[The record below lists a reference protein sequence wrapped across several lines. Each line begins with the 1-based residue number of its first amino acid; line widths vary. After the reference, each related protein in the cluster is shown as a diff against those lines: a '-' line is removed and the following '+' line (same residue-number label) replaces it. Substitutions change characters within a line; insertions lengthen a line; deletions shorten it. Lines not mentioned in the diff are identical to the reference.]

1 YPLDPHERARVLRV
15 GGAPAPILMDC
26 SGKHAAM
33 LLTCVVN
40 GWSTH
45 DYLSPEH
52 RLQRQ
57 IARTF
62 HQLTGAAPPVTG
74 IDGCGAPLLATT
86 ITRLARAIGVVAA
99 GGTEEGRRLSAAMRE
114 FPEHVSGTR
123 RAERHLIGLIPG
135 AIAKTGAEA

>member
-1 YPLDPHERARVLRV
+1 GMLAAGLPLNGAGLAVATSSHSAEDFQVAVVRDILREAGLDDSALQTPAAYPLDPHERARVLRV

-57 IARTF
+57 I
-62 HQLTGAAPPVTG
+62 
-74 IDGCGAPLLATT
+74 
-86 ITRLARAIGVVAA
+86 
-99 GGTEEGRRLSAAMRE
+99 
-114 FPEHVSGTR
+114 
-123 RAERHLIGLIPG
+123 
-135 AIAKTGAEA
+135 